1 MKKYLYLK
9 SAIIFISALFFFG
22 CTSESGKIKSD
33 FNFASVK
40 QEIWNESSKSM
51 YKIYLS
57 MRKID
62 SLSAELNLKF
72 TRKNSQGL

>member
-1 MKKYLYLK
+1 MKLYLLLK
-9 SAIIFISALFFFG
+9 ISFIFICLIIISG
-22 CTSESGKIKSD
+22 CRSESEKGKSD

-72 TRKNSQGL
+72 TRKNFQGL